1 MISKVKDLLSSNK
14 GKVAAGTSAIMLA
27 VPGVIPFA
35 DGSQSAEVK
44 TALQAVA
51 SDITSTITGIAP
63 VALGI
68 VGIFLTWKYG
78 MRFFKSISK

>member
-1 MISKVKDLLSSNK
+1 MSNVLMVPFSATTS
-14 GKVAAGTSAIMLA
+14 GQAAS
-27 VPGVIPFA
+27 
-35 DGSQSAEVK
+35 VK
-44 TALQAVA
+44 TALEAVA
-51 SDITSTITGIAP
+51 TDITGTITGIAP